1 MSDLSNYA
9 GISGTG
15 AQGVFSNRR
24 TAASE
29 SAEGFLAAFVQ
40 ATAAAEE
47 PKEQTLEEFKKEF
60 YAWLDTV
67 PIHPSQANAAH
78 SVSIH
83 DKAFEKMMND
93 PEYKA
98 EVEALIKR
106 EFSANFVA
114 SPAFTTMRFDAAGVY
129 TGTAG
134 GSAYWG
140 EYVKES
146 QDAFWTNNGGSGKS
160 EASERADAK
169 RTKQKKLD
177 ELLDKL
183 AEDRR
188 LRSRDAAED
197 YYYRFT
203 RDEANG
209 LPYRKSDIFIS
220 PPLDILSVLGS
231 GL

>member
-1 MSDLSNYA
+1 MSDMTDRTNYA
-9 GISGTG
+9 GIAGTG
-15 AQGVFSNRR
+15 AQGVFSHRR
-24 TAASE
+24 TAASG

-40 ATAAAEE
+40 ASAAAEE

-60 YAWLDTV
+60 HAWISTV
-67 PIHPSQANAAH
+67 PIHPSQAGAAH

-106 EFSANFVA
+106 EFSANFA
-114 SPAFTTMRFDAAGVY
+114 APPAFTTMRFDAEGVY

-140 EYVKES
+140 EYETES
-146 QDAFWTNNGGSGKS
+146 SGAFWTNSGGKS
-160 EASERADAK
+160 EAEARADARREK
-169 RTKQKKLD
+169 RKKLD
-177 ELLDKL
+177 DLLDRL

-188 LRSRDAAED
+188 LRNKDAAED

-209 LPYRKSDIFIS
+209 FPYRKSDIFIS
-220 PPLDILSVLGS
+220 PPLDILSLLG
-231 GL
+231 